1 MPASNITIR
10 RAVRDDV
17 PVIVRMLADD
27 FLGKDR
33 ERPDDPLPRSYF
45 DAFERVDADNNLQLV
60 VAVDASG
67 RVVGSLQ
74 LCILPG
80 LSSQGATRAL
90 IEDVRVD
97 GKLRGQGI
105 GDVLLCWAIAE
116 SKSRG
121 CHLIELFTS
130 RARVHAHRFY
140 VGLGFVESHAG
151 MTLRL
156 R

>member
-1 MPASNITIR
+1 MNVANVTIR
-10 RAVRDDV
+10 RAARDDV
-17 PVIVRMLADD
+17 PAIVRMLADD

-33 ERPDDPLPRSYF
+33 ERAEDPLPQSYY
-45 DAFERVDADNNLQLV
+45 DAFARVDADRNLQLV
-60 VAVDASG
+60 VAVDATG
-67 RVVGSLQ
+67 NVIGSLQ

-80 LSSQGATRAL
+80 LSSQGAVRAL

-105 GDVLLCWAIAE
+105 GEVLLRWAIAE

-130 RARVHAHRFY
+130 RARVDAQRFY
-140 VGLGFVESHAG
+140 AGLGFIESHAG

-156 R
+156 